1 MGAQCPPVIQAA
13 HLTNTTNMKVILM
26 LTVFAVCLPSIK
38 AEDDKCE
45 ACCPRPTTPA
55 ATSTV
60 PPTSSSNRPPAP
72 TSTVKSY
79 LADEKTTNTA
89 APSTCDGYN
98 TDALCDEKCGAATF
112 TMSVAFVLVSVI
124 MALHV

>member
-1 MGAQCPPVIQAA
+1 MGAQCPPVIQTA

-38 AEDDKCE
+38 AEDNTCD
-45 ACCPRPTTPA
+45 ACCPRPTAPA
-55 ATSTV
+55 TTAG
-60 PPTSSSNRPPAP
+60 PTTTAAP
-72 TSTVKSY
+72 TTTKKSY
-79 LADEKTTNTA
+79 LADDTTQ
-89 APSTCDGYN
+89 PPKPPK
-98 TDALCDEKCGAATF
+98 CDELDTEAKCNDKCGAATF

>member
-60 PPTSSSNRPPAP
+60 PPTSSSIRPPAP
-72 TSTVKSY
+72 TSTKPPAY

-89 APSTCDGYN
+89 APSKCDGYIT
-98 TDALCDEKCGAATF
+98 TDECNEKCGAATF
-112 TMSVAFVLVSVI
+112 T
-124 MALHV
+124 

>member
-45 ACCPRPTTPA
+45 ACCFKSTPA

-60 PPTSSSNRPPAP
+60 PPTSASSATVPP
-72 TSTVKSY
+72 TSTKPPAY

-89 APSTCDGYN
+89 APSKCDGYIT
-98 TDALCDEKCGAATF
+98 TDECNEKCGAATF

>member
-1 MGAQCPPVIQAA
+1 MGAQCPPVIQTA

-26 LTVFAVCLPSIK
+26 LTVFAVCLPFIK

-45 ACCPRPTTPA
+45 ACCFKSTSPA

-60 PPTSSSNRPPAP
+60 PPTSSSIRPPAP

-89 APSTCDGYN
+89 APSKCDGYIT
-98 TDALCDEKCGAATF
+98 TDECNEKCG
-112 TMSVAFVLVSVI
+112 
-124 MALHV
+124 